1 MSDQTY
7 LLILRLLH
15 ISCGIFWAGTA
26 IYFAFFI
33 EPAVHALGADGSKF
47 MQQLARTNR
56 FPVVMLLVALIT
68 VVAGA
73 LLIWKLSGGLQSQ
86 WLSTPYGTVLT
97 AGASLAI
104 IAFLIGFSIS
114 RPASMRMAKIGKTVA
129 AAGGPPTLAQIQELQ
144 MLGKK
149 LSVASRLI
157 AILLILAVVG
167 MSTFRYA

>member
-1 MSDQTY
+1 
-7 LLILRLLH
+7 
-15 ISCGIFWAGTA
+15 
-26 IYFAFFI
+26 
-33 EPAVHALGADGSKF
+33 
-47 MQQLARTNR
+47 
-56 FPVVMLLVALIT
+56 LVALVT